1 MRVQLIR
8 HATLILNINKKRI
21 LVDPML
27 SLKGTIEAIP
37 KVFNTDKNPLVELPV
52 NLDMIVNVDAV
63 LITHTHKDHFDEA
76 AVQLIPK
83 DIPIFCQPTAKEK
96 IESKGFL
103 NVIAIDESYKYED
116 ISISRTGG
124 QHGTGKIG
132 KEMGIVSGFIITAQ
146 NEPSLYIAGDTIWC
160 EEVQKALETY
170 KPQITIVFA
179 GGAKFSE
186 GDAITMT
193 AEDIHQLCKKAP
205 YTKVI
210 AVHMEAWNH
219 CSLTRD
225 KLKDF
230 LEKQSLTRQVYVP
243 NDGEIMNCDK

>member
-1 MRVQLIR
+1 MRIQLIR

-27 SLKGTIEAIP
+27 SLKGTMEAIP
-37 KVFNTDKNPLVELPV
+37 KVSNTNKNPLVELPV
-52 NLDMIVNVDAV
+52 GLDTILNVDAV
-63 LITHTHKDHFDEA
+63 LITHTHRDHFDEA
-76 AVQLIPK
+76 AAELIPK
-83 DIPIFCQPTAKEK
+83 NIPVFCQPVDKEK
-96 IESKGFL
+96 IKAKGFL
-103 NVIAIDESYKYED
+103 NVISIDTSYEYED
-116 ISISRTGG
+116 ICINRTSG

-132 KEMGIVSGFIITAQ
+132 KEMGMVSGFIITAP

-160 EEVQKALETY
+160 LEVEKALEKY

-179 GGAKFSE
+179 GEAKFSE
-186 GDAITMT
+186 GDAITM
-193 AEDIHQLCKKAP
+193 AEQDIASLCRKAP

-230 LEKQSLTRQVYVP
+230 LEKELLNTQVYVP
-243 NDGEIMNCDK
+243 NDGESIK